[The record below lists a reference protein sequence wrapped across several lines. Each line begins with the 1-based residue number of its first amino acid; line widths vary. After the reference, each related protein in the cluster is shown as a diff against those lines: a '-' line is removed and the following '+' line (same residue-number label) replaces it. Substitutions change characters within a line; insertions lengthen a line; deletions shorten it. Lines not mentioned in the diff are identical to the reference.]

1 MNTAVNVNV
10 VHESEAQR
18 QHARVKIPA
27 VLRYLTKNR
36 ERIEASTLDISAGGF
51 SFSAGKQPVQVG
63 DFHKGRLQ
71 FKLDSLDL
79 GIDIEFQ
86 VRSVDAANARVGC
99 QFHNIK
105 PREQATLRY
114 LISAFLGGELVSAGD
129 LLSTLQRENFTKAR
143 KNGAAGSGMGALGRL
158 KAVTF
163 SLAIFLVGLAAFGF
177 IFKSVYGMY
186 FVTHAQ
192 SAQVNVPSLQVT
204 MPREGTVQ
212 SLFGPDAMVE
222 KGAPIASFSASMLEM
237 LKGHLDNDQLSPANV
252 EELFGKQMKGTL
264 TSPCN
269 CKVSRQLVADGQFA
283 GKGDV
288 IFELVPQDTKATVLA
303 SFPYRD
309 LARARPGSRASFWV
323 AGEDS
328 ARYGTI
334 VSSSLHEGGLSAD
347 IRVLIE
353 PETSLDSRLAGQPVE
368 VILDR
373 GPSLDWLIDKAMAK
387 GL

>member
-27 VLRYLTKNR
+27 SLHYLNKNR
-36 ERIEASTLDISAGGF
+36 ERIEQPISDISAGGF
-51 SFSAGKQPVQVG
+51 SFADSKQPIQVG
-63 DFHKGRLQ
+63 DFYKGRLQ
-71 FKLDSLDL
+71 FKLDSLNL

-86 VRSVDAANARVGC
+86 VRSVDSESARIGC
-99 QFHNIK
+99 QFHNLK

-114 LISAFLGGELVSAGD
+114 LISAYLGGELVSAGD

-143 KNGAAGSGMGALGRL
+143 KNGAGGSGMGVFGRL

-177 IFKSVYGMY
+177 IFKSVYGIY

-192 SAQVNVPSLQVT
+192 SAQVNIPSLQVT
-204 MPREGTVQ
+204 MPREGMVQ
-212 SLFGPDAMVE
+212 SLLGPNAMVE
-222 KGAPIASFSASMLEM
+222 KGAPIATFSASMLEM
-237 LKGHLDNDQLSPANV
+237 LKGHLTDEQMTPENI
-252 EELFGKQMKGTL
+252 ETLFGKQMKGTL
-264 TSPCN
+264 TSPCD
-269 CKVSRQLVADGQFA
+269 CKVARQLVADGQFA
-283 GKGDV
+283 NKGDV
-288 IFELVPQDTKATVLA
+288 IFELVPQNTKATVLA
-303 SFPYRD
+303 SFPFRNF
-309 LARARPGSRASFWV
+309 AQARPGSRASFWV

-328 ARYGTI
+328 PRYGKI
-334 VSSSLHEGGLSAD
+334 VSSSLHDGGLSAD

-353 PETSLDSRLAGQPVE
+353 PEQRLDSSLAGQPVE

-373 GPSLDWLIDKAMAK
+373 GPSFDWVIDKALAA